1 MAAPGKK
8 IFPLGLEAGRIY
20 KLNADGMPDATSTT
34 AYDGVPIGGPT
45 VFTMDNVE
53 REQVAHPGN
62 NGVLQYD
69 SLPGIAPLAG
79 SLAGSRIDLDTL
91 ALVTDTVVRVTGETN
106 RVLRMTD
113 TEDAGLPD
121 FGMVIYTQAKG
132 KTGST
137 RTYLSKVFPSVTLAP
152 QNSGMQRERQDPTN
166 YQITFSKVTADMTG
180 EAFSVVAD
188 GAKSG
193 VYYDAESFYR
203 PHYAA
208 FLADGTEDEFVFTA
222 TLQAANTTD
231 MQVYVDGVERTT
243 NLTKATSKVTFTTSI
258 PAANSLIVVRYPLA
272 TTAVDID

>member
-20 KLNADGMPDATSTT
+20 KLNTDGLPAASST
-34 AYDGVPIGGPT
+34 APYDGVAIGGPT
-45 VFTMDNVE
+45 VFAMENVE

-91 ALVTDTVVRVTGETN
+91 ALVTDTTVRVTGETN

-121 FGMVIYTQAKG
+121 FGLVLYTQAKG

-137 RTYLSKVFPSVTLAP
+137 RTYLTKVFPSVTLAP

-166 YQITFSKVTADMTG
+166 YQITFSKVTADLTG
-180 EAFSVVAD
+180 EDFTALAD
-188 GAKSG
+188 GALSG
-193 VYYDAESFYR
+193 VYLEMESYYR
-203 PHYAA
+203 QHYVA
-208 FLADGTEDEFVFTA
+208 FLADGTEDEYSFTA

-243 NLTKATSKVTFTTSI
+243 NLTKATSKITFTSSI

-272 TTAVDID
+272 TTAVDIE